1 MCTKVHCSVLS
12 WSSQDNELI
21 EKAREV
27 VEGRS
32 KQVVIDMEVNNRDR
46 TFGATLSNYISK

>member
-1 MCTKVHCSVLS
+1 VCTEVHCSVLS

-27 VEGRS
+27 GEGRS
-32 KQVVIDMEVNNRDR
+32 KQVGIDMEVNNRDR